1 MAKRKHITKHRVIP
15 DKAMVPLML
24 QLQLAR
30 AVQELH
36 KLCRL
41 PSTSMT
47 EVRLLNTHLEEATV
61 ALDLG
66 KYREVQHCL
75 KVFYRAT
82 REDLK

>member
-41 PSTSMT
+41 PSTNMT
-47 EVRLLNTHLEEATV
+47 QVRLLNTHLEEATV
-61 ALDLG
+61 AFDAG
-66 KYREVQHCL
+66 RYRDVKHCL

-82 REDLK
+82 REDTK

>member
-82 REDLK
+82 REDTK

>member
-1 MAKRKHITKHRVIP
+1 MAKRKHTTEHRVIR
-15 DKAMVPLML
+15 DKSMVPLML
-24 QLQLAR
+24 KLQLAR
-30 AVQELH
+30 AVQEMH
-36 KLCRL
+36 KLRRS

-61 ALDLG
+61 AFDLG
-66 KYREVQHCL
+66 RYREVQHCL

>member
-1 MAKRKHITKHRVIP
+1 MAKREHITQHRVIR
-15 DKAMVPLML
+15 DKSMVPLML
-24 QLQLAR
+24 KLQLAK
-30 AVQELH
+30 AVQHLH

-47 EVRLLNTHLEEATV
+47 EVRLLNMHLEEATV

-66 KYREVQHCL
+66 RYREVQYCL

>member
-1 MAKRKHITKHRVIP
+1 MTTRKHINQHRVIP
-15 DKAMVPLML
+15 DKEMLPLML

-82 REDLK
+82 REDTK

>member
-1 MAKRKHITKHRVIP
+1 MAKRKQTTEHRVIQ
-15 DKAMVPLML
+15 DKSMLPLML
-24 QLQLAR
+24 ELQLAR

-41 PSTSMT
+41 PSISMT
-47 EVRLLNTHLEEATV
+47 EVRLLNTHLEEAIV
-61 ALDLG
+61 AHDLG
-66 KYREVQHCL
+66 RYREVQHCL

>member
-47 EVRLLNTHLEEATV
+47 EVRLLNTHLDEATV

-82 REDLK
+82 REDTK